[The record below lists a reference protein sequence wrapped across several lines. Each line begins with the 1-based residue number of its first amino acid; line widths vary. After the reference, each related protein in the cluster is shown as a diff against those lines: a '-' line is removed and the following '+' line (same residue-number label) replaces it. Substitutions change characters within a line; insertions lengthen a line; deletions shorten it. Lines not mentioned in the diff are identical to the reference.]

1 MAEFFSFLQTLV
13 ICGTV
18 FFITTL
24 VLLALPQSRLRS
36 VGLEI
41 SRYALA
47 AGLLLL
53 IPSPVDPVPDVIP
66 VIGWL
71 DDIGYLVGAG
81 YAISSALGERKKRAL
96 FEDCEREE
104 LRARTAKLKQLN
116 DASANHAPTTEEH
129 REERREEVLS

>member
-1 MAEFFSFLQTLV
+1 MAEFFSFLQTFV

-53 IPSPVDPVPDVIP
+53 IPSPIDPVPDVVP

-71 DDIGYLVGAG
+71 DDIGYLVGAC
-81 YAISSALGERKKRAL
+81 YAISSALGERKNRAL
-96 FEDCEREE
+96 FEECEREE
-104 LRARTAKLKQLN
+104 LRARTATLKQLN
-116 DASANHAPTTEEH
+116 DASGNGSPAVEET
-129 REERREEVLS
+129 REASRKEVVA